1 MTTIKSYTDLEQSKK
16 LSKIL
21 PLESA
26 DMFYDGVQDLYKE
39 KVYNIPMNG
48 SSITVRTGHIITEK
62 GIKANLLLPAWSL
75 EALLEAMPKS
85 IPKYIESEKCQKTFH
100 LNLFRSYYHCCSYS
114 FAPSISDDDG
124 SNTLYCVGRDN
135 WVDAC
140 YELVLKLNEL
150 NLL

>member
-1 MTTIKSYTDLEQSKK
+1 MKAYTDLSQSRK
-16 LSKIL
+16 LAEIL

-39 KVYNIPMNG
+39 KTYNIPMNG

-75 EALLEAMPKS
+75 AALLSVLPK
-85 IPKYIESEKCQKTFH
+85 IVNNETLFIETSAALWHIGYRNIYTA
-100 LNLFRSYYHCCSYS
+100 R
-114 FAPSISDDDG
+114 A
-124 SNTLYCVGRDN
+124 DN
-135 WVDAC
+135 PVDAC
-140 YELVLKLNEL
+140 VNMIIKLNEL